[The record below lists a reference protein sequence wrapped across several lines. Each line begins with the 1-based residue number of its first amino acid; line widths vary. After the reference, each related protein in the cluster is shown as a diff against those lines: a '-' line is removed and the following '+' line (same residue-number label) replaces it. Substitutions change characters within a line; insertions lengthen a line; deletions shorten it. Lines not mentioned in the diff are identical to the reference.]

1 MPENTSNDM
10 IKPNDCESSPSAVIS
25 KSDDSVSAPVIEPN
39 SPLSINGGGGVNVC
53 LFPKGFKPGK
63 FDVIIGRG
71 KKCHSHFGNKR
82 LKKIIS
88 LRLDEYSSSILQ
100 SEKSKIL
107 RAIVSQIRSSQ
118 SHNGGFVKQD
128 PQSSRWFDVGDNL
141 AREKISKAFRDA
153 LNRRQSRNMNMME
166 TDANSSVPFMP
177 SMFQINSLS
186 QRLENSHMN
195 CFSQYSSGVV
205 SDDSESSE
213 GSYSESP
220 FQMESSYSPNNF
232 FEEQQE
238 DPFMDMP
245 AIERKQIINNNTMH
259 FDLSSPLDEGYLS
272 DGFEESN
279 FEGESTVEANSCLEF
294 EKIEEDIES
303 NDGIEGLEEIDTQGL
318 DNVDDLATTNLHG
331 DFFSS
336 HCSPFVTQNSM
347 AVKTKKIIYPASSL
361 PYATNQEGIKNYFR
375 NVAVSHKGTTTCNRL
390 NIYTSRQA

>member
-1 MPENTSNDM
+1 MPENTSNAM
-10 IKPNDCESSPSAVIS
+10 IKPNDCESSPSDVLS
-25 KSDDSVSAPVIEPN
+25 KPDDSVSAPVIESN
-39 SPLSINGGGGVNVC
+39 SSLSINGGGGVNVC
-53 LFPKGFKPGK
+53 LFPKGFKPRK

-71 KKCHSHFGNKR
+71 KKCHCHFGNKR

-100 SEKSKIL
+100 SEKSQIL

-153 LNRRQSRNMNMME
+153 LNRRQSRNMNIME
-166 TDANSSVPFMP
+166 TDVNSSVPFMP
-177 SMFQINSLS
+177 SMFQISSLS
-186 QRLENSHMN
+186 QRLENNQMN
-195 CFSQYSSGVV
+195 CFSQYSPAVV

-220 FQMESSYSPNNF
+220 SQMESSYSPNNF
-232 FEEQQE
+232 FEEQEE
-238 DPFMDMP
+238 DPFMNMP
-245 AIERKQIINNNTMH
+245 APKRKQVININTMN
-259 FDLSSPLDEGYLS
+259 FDLSSPLDEGYFT
-272 DGFEESN
+272 DDFEEID
-279 FEGESTVEANSCLEF
+279 FERENTVEANSCLDF

-318 DNVDDLATTNLHG
+318 DNYDDLTTTNLHG
-331 DFFSS
+331 DFFYS

-347 AVKTKKIIYPASSL
+347 AVKTKKIIHPASSL
-361 PYATNQEGIKNYFR
+361 PYATHREGIKNYFR
-375 NVAVSHKGTTTCNRL
+375 NVSHKRTTTSNRL